1 MSNINEQEL
10 RNYLLGGLTPERRA
24 ELATLAQADENLR
37 EELLAIEEELV
48 EQYLAGVLNA
58 EESQSFELHILTTE
72 RGRQQL
78 RFAQLFERYRNN
90 NTVDDPLPVHRVPAP
105 NIPPV
110 KTSSPLFSPFYR
122 NPTFSVLGIVVAGL
136 LISLG
141 GWLLVPPFRAPSV
154 AEQRAR
160 EVEVPLVPDSTR
172 SKQNVQRVTAPAGNS
187 QVKLMLELTKSD
199 YKKYKMQ
206 LFRENE
212 RLASQE
218 ELQTESRVTHFV
230 IPVVVTAQILTPGNY
245 ELKLTGVLDS
255 GQQSFVDS
263 YPFLVTTP
271 EESEAEQRD
280 RLAR

>member
-10 RNYLLGGLTPERRA
+10 KNYLLGGLTPERRS
-24 ELATLAQADENLR
+24 ELGTLAQADENLR
-37 EELLAIEEELV
+37 EELRAIEEELV

-58 EESQSFELHILTTE
+58 EENESFARQILTTE
-72 RGRQQL
+72 RGQQQL
-78 RFAQLFERYRNN
+78 RFAQLFARYRNSN
-90 NTVDDPLPVHRVPAP
+90 PVDDPLPVHRVPAP
-105 NIPPV
+105 NTPPT
-110 KTSSPLFSPFYR
+110 KTASPSFTPFYR
-122 NPTFSVLGIVVAGL
+122 NPTFSMLAIILAGL
-136 LISLG
+136 MIAVG
-141 GWLLVPPFRAPSV
+141 GWLLVPPFRAPGA
-154 AEQRAR
+154 AEHRS
-160 EVEVPLVPDSTR
+160 EDVEVPLVPDSTR
-172 SKQNVQRVTAPAGNS
+172 AKGDVRRVTAPAGNS

-212 RLASQE
+212 ALDSQE
-218 ELQTESRVTHFV
+218 ELHTESRVTYFV
-230 IPVVVTAQILTPGNY
+230 IPVVVTGEILKPGNY

-271 EESEAEQRD
+271 EPSEAEQRD